1 MGCSGDKKGMPDSF
15 SVIPK
20 KMKGNQMPKIKTK
33 KAAAKRFSVTGTG
46 KLKRNF
52 AFKRHCL
59 FCKSQKMKR
68 QARGTTLLSEVDV
81 QIVKKFLPYL

>member
-1 MGCSGDKKGMPDSF
+1 
-15 SVIPK
+15 
-20 KMKGNQMPKIKTK
+20 MPKLKTK
-33 KAAAKRFSVTGTG
+33 SSAKKRFSVTGTG
-46 KLKRNF
+46 KLKRNY

-68 QARGTTLLSEVDV
+68 QARGSVLLNEADV